1 MNKPEIISTSAIVL
15 NKEGYEENRGVTV
28 SKLNCDKDGLQYKVG
43 RTWHLDRDVFDCDDR
58 LFLLASGQTVI
69 L

>member
-1 MNKPEIISTSAIVL
+1 MNKPEVISTNAIIL

-28 SKLNCDKDGLQYKVG
+28 LKLNCEEDGLMYKVG
-43 RTWHLDRDVFDCDDR
+43 DAWHLDRDVFDCDDR
-58 LFLLASGQTVI
+58 LFLLASGQDVI

>member
-1 MNKPEIISTSAIVL
+1 MNKPEIISNSAIIL
-15 NKEGYEENRGVTV
+15 NINGYEENRGVTV
-28 SKLNCDKDGLQYKVG
+28 LKLNCEEDGLQYKVG
-43 RTWHLDRDVFDCDDR
+43 HAWHLDRDVFDWHDR

>member
-1 MNKPEIISTSAIVL
+1 MNKPETISTSAIVL

-28 SKLNCDKDGLQYKVG
+28 LKLNCEEDGLQYKVG
-43 RTWHLDRDVFDCDDR
+43 AAWHLDRDVIVSGDR
-58 LFLLASGQTVI
+58 LFLLASGQDVI